1 MTIDYNPF
9 YPEAREDPYP
19 YYTAMR
25 KESPVYRIPD
35 TDVYAVTRYE
45 DVSAILK
52 RPEEFSSAG
61 MRLMLMGSIVEGM
74 GMGMGASSTAGVGQ
88 VAAAARRGAPAP
100 ATSAP
105 DLPDLG
111 GMSFDLN
118 EFLTS
123 RSVIMADPPVHG
135 PLRALVNRGFTPRRI
150 SALEA
155 RLREISAQCLE
166 NIRDDVRKS
175 GEFDLVSRLTIPI
188 PVRIIAELLGIEPER
203 YEDFKEWSDLIISG
217 VSGSTA
223 GTRPP
228 ELLNA
233 FNELYVYIISIA
245 ELRRKDPQDDLVSV
259 LVQAQ
264 EGDAELSD
272 AEVVMFAILLLA
284 AGNETTTNLIGN
296 AVTALLRHPAQLA
309 EVRSDPSLIPKVVE
323 ETLRWDSPVQALFR
337 QATTDVELA
346 GEKIPAGSIVLPV
359 FAAANRDD
367 HRFPEGNRFDIHRDT
382 QGHLAFGF
390 GVHFCLGA
398 SLARLEAR
406 VALETLLSGLP
417 DFEFAPGQDERVEYI
432 DSFLLRGPKRLMLAA
447 NRV

>member
-1 MTIDYNPF
+1 MAIDYNPF
-9 YPEAREDPYP
+9 YPEAKEDPYP
-19 YYTAMR
+19 YYAAMR
-25 KESPVYRIPD
+25 KESPVYRIPN

-45 DVSAILK
+45 DVSTMLK
-52 RPEEFSSAG
+52 HPEEFSSTG

-74 GMGMGASSTAGVGQ
+74 GMGASSTAGVAQ
-88 VAAAARRGAPAP
+88 IAAAARRGAPLAAP
-100 ATSAP
+100 EP
-105 DLPDLG
+105 PPVLPDMSA
-111 GMSFDLN
+111 MSFDLT
-118 EFLTS
+118 EFLTA

-150 SALEA
+150 AALEG
-155 RLREISAQCLE
+155 RLRVISEQCLE
-166 NIRDDVRKS
+166 HIRDDVRKS
-175 GEFDLVSRLTIPI
+175 GEFDLVDRLTIPI
-188 PVRIIAELLGIEPER
+188 PVRIIAELLGVEPDR
-203 YEDFKEWSDLIISG
+203 YEEFKRWSDLIVAG
-217 VSGSTA
+217 VSGSAA

-228 ELLNA
+228 ELLKA

-245 ELRRKDPQDDLVSV
+245 ELRRKDPQEDLVSV

-264 EGDAELSD
+264 EGDAELSN

-284 AGNETTTNLIGN
+284 AGNETTTNLLGN
-296 AVTALLRHPAQLA
+296 AVLALLRHPDQLA
-309 EVRSDPSLIPKVVE
+309 EVRSDPSLIPRLIE

-367 HRFPEGNRFDIHRDT
+367 RQFPDGDRFDIHRDT

-398 SLARLEAR
+398 SLARLEAK

-417 DFEFAPGQDERVEYI
+417 DFELAPGQAEQVEYI
-432 DSFLLRGPKRLMLAA
+432 DSFLLRGPKTLRLRATA
-447 NRV
+447 

>member
-1 MTIDYNPF
+1 LAIDYNPF

-19 YYTAMR
+19 YYAAMR
-25 KESPVYRIPD
+25 KESPVYRIPN
-35 TDVYAVTRYE
+35 TDVYAVTRY
-45 DVSAILK
+45 DDLASMLK
-52 RPEEFSSAG
+52 RTEEFSSAG

-74 GMGMGASSTAGVGQ
+74 GMGASSTAGVAQ
-88 VAAAARRGAPAP
+88 IAAAARRGAPQAASEISP
-100 ATSAP
+100 A
-105 DLPDLG
+105 LPDMG
-111 GMSFDLN
+111 AMSFDLG
-118 EFLTS
+118 EFLIS

-150 SALEA
+150 AALEG
-155 RLREISAQCLE
+155 RLRAISLQCLE
-166 NIRDDVRKS
+166 DIRDDVTKS

-188 PVRIIAELLGIEPER
+188 PVRIIAELLGVEPDR
-203 YEDFKEWSDLIISG
+203 YEDFKRWSDLIITG
-217 VSGSTA
+217 VSGSAA

-228 ELLNA
+228 ELLKA
-233 FNELYVYIISIA
+233 FDELYVYVISIA
-245 ELRRKDPQDDLVSV
+245 ELRRKDPQEDLISV

-296 AVTALLRHPAQLA
+296 SVVALLRHPDQLA
-309 EVRSDPSLIPKVVE
+309 EVRSDPSLIPGLIE
-323 ETLRWDSPVQALFR
+323 ETLRWESPVQALFR

-367 HRFPEGNRFDIHRDT
+367 QRFPDGERFDIHRDT

-398 SLARLEAR
+398 SLARLEAK
-406 VALETLLSGLP
+406 VALETLLNGLP
-417 DFEFAPGQDERVEYI
+417 DFELASGQAERVEYI

-447 NRV
+447 DRT